1 MKPRQFLA
9 VDLGAESGR
18 VILGTLEHERL
29 TVRELCRFPNGPI
42 QLLGH
47 LHWNLPALFEEIM
60 KGARVC
66 VQDLG
71 VQPDSLAVDT
81 WGVDFGLVAEDGS
94 LLGLPYAYR
103 DPRTLGVMDEFF
115 KRMPREEVY
124 ALTGIQFMSFNSL
137 FQLAALVRDGSPLL
151 EAASGLLFMPDL
163 FHYLLTGRRSS
174 ELTIATTSQL
184 YNPRKKTWSRELMA
198 ALGLPES
205 LMQDVKRPGTIIG
218 PLTAEVAEATGLSRE
233 TEVIATATHDTA
245 SAVAAVPAQ
254 GRDWAYI
261 SSGTW
266 SLMGIESSEPII
278 NSRTLKLNFT
288 NEGGIE
294 GRTRFLKN
302 VTGLW
307 LLQQCRR
314 KWQGGSAEGPS
325 YGDLVR
331 AAEESTAF
339 RTLIDPDDPDF
350 LNPPD
355 MPEAIRVYA
364 RRTGQ
369 PEPDSR
375 ASFVRCILESLALKY
390 RHVLDQ
396 LREVS
401 PQPIAKIHV
410 IGGGSQ
416 NSLLCRFT
424 AEATALPVV
433 AGPGEA
439 TASGNILVQALA
451 LGVVRSQEEIRD
463 VMRNSTSLET
473 FEPKSPGAWEQAYE
487 RFRGL
492 PGIA

>member
-1 MKPRQFLA
+1 MKPRHFLA

-18 VILGTLEHERL
+18 VILGTIESERL
-29 TVRELCRFPNGPI
+29 AVRELYRFPNGPV

-47 LHWNLPALFEEIM
+47 LHWNLPALFEEIK

-66 VQDLG
+66 VQEAG
-71 VQPDSLAVDT
+71 VQPESVAVDT

-115 KRMPREEVY
+115 KLMPREEVY
-124 ALTGIQFMSFNSL
+124 GLTGIQFMNFNSL
-137 FQLAALVRDGSPLL
+137 FQLAAMVRDRSPLL

-184 YNPRKKTWSRELMA
+184 YNPRKKTWSRELFA
-198 ALGLPES
+198 ALGLPDS
-205 LMQDVKRPGTIIG
+205 LMQDISRPGTVLG

-233 TEVIATATHDTA
+233 TTVIATATHDTA

-266 SLMGIESSEPII
+266 SLMGIESPEPII

-325 YGDLVR
+325 YGELVR
-331 AAEESTAF
+331 AAEESPGF
-339 RTLIDPDDPDF
+339 RTLIDPDAPGF

-355 MPEAIRVYA
+355 MPGAIQEYA
-364 RRTGQ
+364 RQTGQ

-390 RHVLDQ
+390 RRVLDQ

-401 PQPIAKIHV
+401 PQPIARIHV

-424 AEATALPVV
+424 AEATGLPVV
-433 AGPGEA
+433 AGPAEA

-451 LGVVRSQEEIRD
+451 LGVVRSPEEIRT
-463 VMRNSTSLET
+463 VMRNSTSLDT
-473 FEPKSPGAWEQAYE
+473 YEPQSPKAWEQAYD
-487 RFRGL
+487 RFRSL
-492 PGIA
+492 PGIV